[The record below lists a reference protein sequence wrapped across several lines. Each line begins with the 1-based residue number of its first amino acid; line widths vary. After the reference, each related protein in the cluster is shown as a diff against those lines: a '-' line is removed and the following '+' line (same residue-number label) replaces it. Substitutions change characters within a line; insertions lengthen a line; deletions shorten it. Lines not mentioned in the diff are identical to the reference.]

1 MLHGLHQMYRSRYAE
16 LSREKMNALGMLQ
29 RGVPQGVQFY
39 QDVDPGQT
47 PQNPVG
53 CPIMNQSDIKHA
65 TGEAV
70 YVDDIHPVERELL
83 LAVVTSIKAH
93 AKIISLETSE
103 AFQVPGVADDS
114 KRCSRAKWQ

>member
-1 MLHGLHQMYRSRYAE
+1 MFVSLYNYCAVL
-16 LSREKMNALGMLQ
+16 KMTCSCL
-29 RGVPQGVQFY
+29 

-93 AKIISLETSE
+93 AKIM
-103 AFQVPGVADDS
+103 
-114 KRCSRAKWQ
+114 